1 MPLRMLPMHSSTGKG
16 VSVDFIEN
24 SEPAWHMRMKPWH
37 WPADSVVSAEIQ
49 QPAKEESQVR
59 EPVGANGYVGY
70 AEI

>member
-1 MPLRMLPMHSSTGKG
+1 MLTEEAFSEKNADYNDKFGGNIRMFDGFLRVAAATPDIR
-16 VSVDFIEN
+16 V
-24 SEPAWHMRMKPWH
+24 A
-37 WPADSVVSAEIQ
+37 AEIQ

>member
-1 MPLRMLPMHSSTGKG
+1 
-16 VSVDFIEN
+16 
-24 SEPAWHMRMKPWH
+24 MRMKPWH
-37 WPADSVVSAEIQ
+37 WPEDSVVSAEIQ